1 MCCLKLGI
9 LFPPGSV
16 MSPRRSCSSP
26 PPTVNCSS
34 QHTLSG
40 MITFIFMA
48 SATLWT
54 PKILYHLHIS
64 LLCSGCMSSCLLDV
78 HVWIS
83 HRYFKF
89 NMYETVHIVCL
100 PSKPTP
106 LIILFLTALLN
117 MCHTINCIYLKNTVE
132 MFGHVYAPDV
142 YTTVTTIKIVNMS
155 SLPEDLCPF
164 AIPAFHPSLCH
175 LSSPPQLQPPTCFL
189 QYRLV

>member
-9 LFPPGSV
+9 LLPPGSV
-16 MSPRRSCSSP
+16 MPPRRSCSSP

-54 PKILYHLHIS
+54 PKILYPLHIS

-100 PSKPTP
+100 PSKTHSSHNSFFNSFIEYVSYNKLHIFKEYSWNVWTCICPWCVHHCYHNQDSEHVITP
-106 LIILFLTALLN
+106 RRLVSLCNPCF
-117 MCHTINCIYLKNTVE
+117 
-132 MFGHVYAPDV
+132 P
-142 YTTVTTIKIVNMS
+142 
-155 SLPEDLCPF
+155 SLPV
-164 AIPAFHPSLCH
+164 PSLFSTPAATTNL
-175 LSSPPQLQPPTCFL
+175 LSA
-189 QYRLV
+189 V